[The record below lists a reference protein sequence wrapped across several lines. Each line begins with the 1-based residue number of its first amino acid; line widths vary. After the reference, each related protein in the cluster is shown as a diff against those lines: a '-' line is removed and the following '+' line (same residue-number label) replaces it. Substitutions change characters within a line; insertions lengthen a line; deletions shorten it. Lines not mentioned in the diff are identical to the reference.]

1 MYQEFYGVRER
12 PFDLTSNLKYLL
24 MTAKHREALSNL
36 AYGISTGT
44 GITLL
49 LGEPGTGKTTVLR
62 KAAAWYLQGPRPHP
76 HVRWA
81 YLTNP
86 RLSASE
92 FFESISHAFQI
103 DPDAAH
109 SKSRFLRALEH
120 NLVQQQEKGIVSV
133 LVSDEA
139 QSLPDDLLEEVRLLA
154 NLETDTEKLLRVV
167 LAGQPAL
174 GDRLNEARFRQ
185 LKQRIGLRCV
195 LPALDVQE
203 TAIYIA
209 YRISLAGGDPARV
222 FARDAVMAVYE
233 QSRGIPRTINVICEN
248 ALLTGFA
255 ADERPIGRA
264 IVMEVC
270 RDFDL
275 LSLPSIPEDAP
286 PRLAERQPA
295 TVKTTDFRRTSASK
309 DGTAKPVSGRSLPF
323 RAFLS
328 KVR

>member
-1 MYQEFYGVRER
+1 
-12 PFDLTSNLKYLL
+12 
-24 MTAKHREALSNL
+24 LS
-36 AYGISTGT
+36 S
-44 GITLL
+44 
-49 LGEPGTGKTTVLR
+49 
-62 KAAAWYLQGPRPHP
+62 
-76 HVRWA
+76 
-81 YLTNP
+81 
-86 RLSASE
+86 SE
-92 FFESISHAFQI
+92 FFESVSHAFQI
-103 DPDAAH
+103 DPDVAH
-109 SKSRFLRALEH
+109 SKSKFLRALEH
-120 NLVQQQEKGIVSV
+120 NLVQQQEKGILSV

-154 NLETDTEKLLRVV
+154 NLETETEKLLRVV

-174 GDRLNEARFRQ
+174 GDRLNEPRFRH

-195 LPALDVQE
+195 LPALDLQE

-222 FARDAVMAVYE
+222 FSRGAVMAIYE

-255 ADERPIGRA
+255 ADERPIGPA

-275 LSLPSIPEDAP
+275 LSLPNIPADAP
-286 PRLAERQPA
+286 PRVAERQPP
-295 TVKTTDFRRTSASK
+295 TVKTADFRRASAAN
-309 DGTAKPVSGRSLPF
+309 DGAVKPASGRSLPF